1 MNKITTLKADDN
13 LRETTG
19 SYKIGSLDNVHF
31 KDLVNM
37 LGEPTLSGESGDG
50 KVQFE
55 WVLEHDNRLYT
66 IYDWKTY
73 HAEYTLNELT
83 TWSVGGKEYIDNDF
97 VTEIF
102 RLCEENCPENVA
114 ESIMF
119 YSGSGFK

>member
-37 LGEPTLSGESGDG
+37 LGKPTLSGESGDG

-66 IYDWKTY
+66 IYD
-73 HAEYTLNELT
+73 
-83 TWSVGGKEYIDNDF
+83 
-97 VTEIF
+97 
-102 RLCEENCPENVA
+102 
-114 ESIMF
+114 
-119 YSGSGFK
+119 